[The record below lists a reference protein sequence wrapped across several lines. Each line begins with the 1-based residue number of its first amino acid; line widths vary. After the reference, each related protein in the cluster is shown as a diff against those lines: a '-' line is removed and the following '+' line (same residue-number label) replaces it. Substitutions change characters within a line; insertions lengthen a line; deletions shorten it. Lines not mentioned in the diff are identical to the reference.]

1 MGFLPLCIHRGGN
14 AVMSKYILGSRS
26 RVVDHVPAH
35 ERATITL
42 SAGALVLF
50 RAGLLAGAM
59 TLAWHYGLQ

>member
-1 MGFLPLCIHRGGN
+1 
-14 AVMSKYILGSRS
+14 MSKYILGSRS